1 MSEKRTLILN
11 AEDIAQKAKRIA
23 YEIVEQNYDE
33 KEIVL
38 IGLKPGGLELAKRLH
53 QNLKAITKI
62 KVSLLEIT
70 IDKKVPNKLEE
81 TLDGKAV
88 NKKPVIL
95 VDDVA
100 NTGRTLCY
108 ALAPLLEYLPKS
120 IQVAVM
126 VDRQHKSF
134 PISADYV
141 GLSLSTTMK
150 EHVDVVLEDK
160 EEAVYLS

>member
-1 MSEKRTLILN
+1 MSDKSTLILN
-11 AEDIAQKAKRIA
+11 HEDIAQKTKRVA

-38 IGLKPGGLELAKRLH
+38 IGIRHGGYAFAERLH
-53 QNLKAITKI
+53 ESLKAITKI
-62 KVSLLEIT
+62 KITLLDLSL
-70 IDKKVPNKLEE
+70 DKKVPNKLEQ
-81 TLDGKAV
+81 TYDARAI

-108 ALAPLLEYLPKS
+108 ALGPLLEYLPKS
-120 IQVAVM
+120 IQVAVL
-126 VDRQHKSF
+126 VDRKHKLF
-134 PISADYV
+134 PVCADYV

-150 EHVDVVLEDK
+150 EHVAVELSDQ